1 MGILDGIVEWIAE
14 QVMNI
19 LDLIT
24 TSVLGALG
32 CSMDTFLRYFPAAET
47 MYQIFLALA
56 IGLILLNWVWQLFKN
71 YFMGTGIDAEDPIK
85 LSLRTFMFLF
95 LTFYAKDIVDLLL
108 NIAGTPYSWIL
119 TEDLPPLEFA
129 KFNSVITVILGVCAN
144 GAVAIVALILVLI
157 LAWNYIKL
165 LFEAAER
172 YILLGVL
179 VYTAP
184 VAFSTGAS
192 QATGNVFK
200 SWCRMLGGQFFLL
213 LMNAWCCDCLL
224 PWSEHSLQT
233 LYHSRKEEIMKHKK
247 TLLCSLLLISCLIL
261 VTSMPVFAA
270 ELTEAEVQQAV
281 DAQGKETVT
290 GNVFIWFLCA
300 IAFLKV
306 SQKID
311 SFMASLGVNVGNT
324 GGNMMAELLI
334 AGRGL
339 ASSFRGHGGGSH
351 SSSHSSSP
359 GSAAVQSSFLSGGLA
374 GAVGRQTERSAVN
387 AATGY
392 TEGPSIGNALY
403 QSSLEKGGDFA
414 NNVISNIAQGNY
426 GQVGSIKGDGAV
438 SAFQSYMGIQ
448 NEDKTDHSHTNVE
461 IGGGRITGVE
471 SGSNGDSREFAMYHA
486 DQYTAPT
493 QGTYETV
500 QSVDGATWYKQYAE
514 NTVSKIPYDAGDGK
528 IAYNESIVQKLP
540 PTPPRKDRI

>member
-1 MGILDGIVEWIAE
+1 MKEKDKWIKNFRTRMEGYSEPAPADLWEQLEKELDTVPKVIPMWRRWQAVAAVALLVVVSSLTVWFWQSPSANYLEKQSAELNVMHEPDELVPGSITPEQPMALVVPAARSGKKQHVKVGGVAKAEALAAE

-213 LMNAWCCDCLL
+213 LMNAWCLRL
-224 PWSEHSLQT
+224 F
-233 LYHSRKEEIMKHKK
+233 
-247 TLLCSLLLISCLIL
+247 
-261 VTSMPVFAA
+261 TSMVG
-270 ELTEAEVQQAV
+270 T
-281 DAQGKETVT
+281 
-290 GNVFIWFLCA
+290 FLA
-300 IAFLKV
+300 NPL
-306 SQKID
+306 
-311 SFMASLGVNVGNT
+311 SL
-324 GGNMMAELLI
+324 
-334 AGRGL
+334 
-339 ASSFRGHGGGSH
+339 
-351 SSSHSSSP
+351 
-359 GSAAVQSSFLSGGLA
+359 
-374 GAVGRQTERSAVN
+374 
-387 AATGY
+387 
-392 TEGPSIGNALY
+392 
-403 QSSLEKGGDFA
+403 
-414 NNVISNIAQGNY
+414 
-426 GQVGSIKGDGAV
+426 
-438 SAFQSYMGIQ
+438 
-448 NEDKTDHSHTNVE
+448 
-461 IGGGRITGVE
+461 
-471 SGSNGDSREFAMYHA
+471 
-486 DQYTAPT
+486 
-493 QGTYETV
+493 
-500 QSVDGATWYKQYAE
+500 
-514 NTVSKIPYDAGDGK
+514 
-528 IAYNESIVQKLP
+528 
-540 PTPPRKDRI
+540 